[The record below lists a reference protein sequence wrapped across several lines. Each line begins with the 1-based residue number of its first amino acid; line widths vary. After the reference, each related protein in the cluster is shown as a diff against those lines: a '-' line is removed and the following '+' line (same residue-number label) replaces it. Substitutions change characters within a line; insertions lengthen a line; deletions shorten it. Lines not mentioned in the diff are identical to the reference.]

1 MHKRYMLR
9 RHIVSA
15 WHKTIEAAYSERLVN
30 SERSLQHYFCANLIA
45 EFAEAKVSRSL
56 FVEPCFSCPT
66 TGQRRS
72 PDIIVCHTKQIIAAI
87 ELKFLPR
94 GRPATAKDLD
104 TLEWLASIGGAVS
117 LSNDR
122 YLGKPL
128 VNKQYTIADDAILC
142 WGGVYK
148 APEMPLEAGSHMSK
162 RFLALHAITKHG
174 EEPQVL
180 PAAAAIPKISIDTDP
195 QQQEAALP

>member
-94 GRPATAKDLD
+94 GRPATVKDLD

-174 EEPQVL
+174 KKPQVL
-180 PAAAAIPKISIDTDP
+180 PE
-195 QQQEAALP
+195 QRL